1 MDKYTNQLNVHDFL
15 EDSDKYALFI
25 ESIRDLAVFIVDPN
39 GVVLSWNYGIQN
51 VLGYTPEETIGKL
64 YSSFYRAARS
74 EKLDI
79 ENEMA
84 IAKLEGRCEDE
95 GWRIKKTGEEIWA
108 NSVLTPVHKDG
119 KLIGFT
125 KIVQDFTQRKNLED
139 NLRMSEMKARLFIEG
154 VKDYAI
160 FFLTPEGN
168 IATWNQGAE
177 RLKGYKKE
185 EIIGKHFSI
194 FNTEEALRSGFPHY
208 ELIEAIKQGR
218 FEDEGWRVRNDGTVF
233 WANVVITPIY
243 NKETLMGFSK
253 ITRDVTNRV
262 KNEELMR
269 KNKMLLKINTDLD
282 NFIYTASHDLKSPI
296 ANLEG
301 LIFLL
306 SKRID
311 AKLNEEEQKILEMM
325 KMSIE
330 KLRRTIDDLK
340 EITKAQKG
348 LDGKM
353 EEISFTAILEEVKAD
368 LNEMVQ
374 EVGVEFTESLEVSK
388 IRFAKA
394 NLRTILYNLITN
406 AIKYR
411 SPDRPL
417 KIGIKTYV
425 QNNGIALSISDN
437 GLGLSENQQSKLF
450 MMFKRFHSNTEGTGI
465 GLYIIKRIVEN
476 SGGSISADSQL
487 DKGTTFTIYFPVNE
501 GKISSST

>member
-1 MDKYTNQLNVHDFL
+1 MHKYTNQLYVRDFL
-15 EDSDKYALFI
+15 KDSDSYSLFI
-25 ESIRDLAVFIVDPN
+25 ESIKDFAVFIVDPK
-39 GVVLSWNYGIQN
+39 GIVLSWNHGIQN
-51 VLGYTPEETIGKL
+51 VLGYTPEETIGKP
-64 YSSFYRAARS
+64 YSTFYRTAKSAKRYM
-74 EKLDI
+74 

-84 IAKLEGRCEDE
+84 IAKQEGRYEDE
-95 GWRIKKTGEEIWA
+95 GWRLTKTGKEIWA
-108 NSVLTPVHKDG
+108 NSVLTPVYKDG

-125 KIVQDFTQRKNLED
+125 KLVQDLTQRKNLED
-139 NLRMSEMKARLFIEG
+139 ELRLSEAKARLFIDG

-168 IATWNQGAE
+168 IASWNQGAE

-194 FNTEEALRSGFPHY
+194 FYTEEALRSGFPHY

-348 LDGKM
+348 LDDKM
-353 EEISFTAILEEVKAD
+353 EEISFASILEEVKAD
-368 LNEMVQ
+368 IDDMIQ
-374 EVGVEFTESLEVSK
+374 EAGAEFTESLEVPK

-417 KIGIKTYV
+417 KIGIKTYALDN
-425 QNNGIALSISDN
+425 QIALSISDN

-476 SGGSISADSQL
+476 AGGNIAAQSQL
-487 DKGTTFTIYFPVNE
+487 DKGTTFTIYFPLKGGNI
-501 GKISSST
+501 KPST

>member
-1 MDKYTNQLNVHDFL
+1 MNKYTNQLQFL
-15 EDSDKYALFI
+15 EDTDRYALFI
-25 ESIRDLAVFIVDPN
+25 ESIKDFAVFIVDPS
-39 GVVLSWNYGIQN
+39 GIVLSWNYGAEN
-51 VLGYTPEETIGKL
+51 VLGYTHEETIGKP
-64 YSSFYRAARS
+64 YSLFYQAPEPER
-74 EKLDI
+74 LDI

-84 IAKLEGRCEDE
+84 TAKLEGRFEDE
-95 GWRIKKTGEEIWA
+95 GWRVKKTGEEIWA
-108 NSVLTPVHKDG
+108 NGVLTPVLKDG

-125 KIVQDFTQRKNLED
+125 KVVLDLTRRKNLED
-139 NLRMSEMKARLFIEG
+139 ELRISEMKARLFVEG

-160 FFLTPEGN
+160 FFLTPDGN
-168 IATWNQGAE
+168 IASWNQGAE

-185 EIIGKHFSI
+185 EVLGKHFSL
-194 FNTEEALRSGFPHY
+194 FYTEEALKSGFPQY
-208 ELIEAIKQGR
+208 ELVEAAKQGR
-218 FEDEGWRVRNDGTVF
+218 FEDEGWRVRSDGTVF

-243 NKETLMGFSK
+243 NKDLLIGFSK
-253 ITRDVTNRV
+253 ITRDVTNKV

-282 NFIYTASHDLKSPI
+282 NFIYTASHDLKAPI

-306 SKRID
+306 SKRIQGRLSD
-311 AKLNEEEQKILEMM
+311 EEQKILNMM
-325 KMSIE
+325 KQSIE

-348 LDGKM
+348 LDDKM
-353 EEISFTAILEEVKAD
+353 EEISITSVLEEVKSDIENMIQEAD
-368 LNEMVQ
+368 AQ
-374 EVGVEFTESLEVSK
+374 FIESLEVTK

-394 NLRTILYNLITN
+394 NLRTILYNLISN
-406 AIKYR
+406 AVKYR

-417 KIGIKTYV
+417 NIVIKTYALDSE
-425 QNNGIALSISDN
+425 IALSISDN

-476 SGGSISADSQL
+476 SGGHIEAQSEL
-487 DKGTTFTIYFPVNE
+487 DKGTTFTIFFPVNS
-501 GKISSST
+501 GHKKGA

>member
-1 MDKYTNQLNVHDFL
+1 MNKYTNQLQFL
-15 EDSDKYALFI
+15 EDTDRYALFI
-25 ESIRDLAVFIVDPN
+25 ESIKDFAVFIVDPS
-39 GVVLSWNYGIQN
+39 GIVLSWNYGAEN
-51 VLGYTPEETIGKL
+51 VLGYTHEETIGKP
-64 YSSFYRAARS
+64 YSLFYQAPEPER
-74 EKLDI
+74 LDI

-84 IAKLEGRCEDE
+84 TAKLEGRFEDE
-95 GWRIKKTGEEIWA
+95 GWRVKKTGEEIWA
-108 NSVLTPVHKDG
+108 NGVLTPVLKDG

-125 KIVQDFTQRKNLED
+125 KVVLDLTRRKNLED
-139 NLRMSEMKARLFIEG
+139 ELRISEMKARLFVEG

-160 FFLTPEGN
+160 FFLTPDGN
-168 IATWNQGAE
+168 IASWNQGAE

-185 EIIGKHFSI
+185 EVLGKHFSL
-194 FNTEEALRSGFPHY
+194 FYTEEALKSGFPQY
-208 ELIEAIKQGR
+208 ELVEAAKQGR
-218 FEDEGWRVRNDGTVF
+218 FEDEGWRVRSDGTVF

-243 NKETLMGFSK
+243 NKDLLIGFSK
-253 ITRDVTNRV
+253 ITRDVTNKV

-282 NFIYTASHDLKSPI
+282 NFIYTASHDLKAPI

-306 SKRID
+306 SKRIQGRLSD
-311 AKLNEEEQKILEMM
+311 EEQKILNMM
-325 KMSIE
+325 KQSIE

-348 LDGKM
+348 LDDKM
-353 EEISFTAILEEVKAD
+353 EEISITSVLEEVKSDIENMIQEAD
-368 LNEMVQ
+368 AQFIEL
-374 EVGVEFTESLEVSK
+374 LEVTK

-394 NLRTILYNLITN
+394 NLRTILYNLISN
-406 AIKYR
+406 AVKYR

-417 KIGIKTYV
+417 NIVIKTYALDSE
-425 QNNGIALSISDN
+425 IALSISDN

-476 SGGSISADSQL
+476 AGGHIEAQSEL
-487 DKGTTFTIYFPVNE
+487 DKGTTFTIFFPVNS
-501 GKISSST
+501 GHKKGA

>member
-1 MDKYTNQLNVHDFL
+1 MNKYTNQLQFL
-15 EDSDKYALFI
+15 EDTDRYALFI
-25 ESIRDLAVFIVDPN
+25 ESIKDFAVFIVDPS
-39 GVVLSWNYGIQN
+39 GIVLSWNYGAEN
-51 VLGYTPEETIGKL
+51 VLGYTHEETIGKP
-64 YSSFYRAARS
+64 YSLFYQAPEPER
-74 EKLDI
+74 LDI

-84 IAKLEGRCEDE
+84 TAKLEGRFEDE
-95 GWRIKKTGEEIWA
+95 GWRVKKTGEEIWA
-108 NSVLTPVHKDG
+108 NGVLTPVLKDG

-125 KIVQDFTQRKNLED
+125 KVVLDLTRRKNLED
-139 NLRMSEMKARLFIEG
+139 ELRISEMKARLFVEG

-160 FFLTPEGN
+160 FFLTPDGN
-168 IATWNQGAE
+168 IASWNQGAE

-185 EIIGKHFSI
+185 EVLGKHFSL
-194 FNTEEALRSGFPHY
+194 FYTEEALKSGFPQY
-208 ELIEAIKQGR
+208 ELVEAAKQGR
-218 FEDEGWRVRNDGTVF
+218 FEDEGWRVRSDGTVF

-243 NKETLMGFSK
+243 NKDLLIGFSK
-253 ITRDVTNRV
+253 ITRDVTNKV

-282 NFIYTASHDLKSPI
+282 NFIYTASHDLKAPI

-306 SKRID
+306 SKRIQGRLSD
-311 AKLNEEEQKILEMM
+311 EEQKILNMM
-325 KMSIE
+325 KQSIE

-348 LDGKM
+348 LDDKM
-353 EEISFTAILEEVKAD
+353 EEISITSVLEEVKSDIENMIQEAD
-368 LNEMVQ
+368 AQ
-374 EVGVEFTESLEVSK
+374 FIESLEVTK

-394 NLRTILYNLITN
+394 NLRTILYNLISN
-406 AIKYR
+406 AVKYR

-417 KIGIKTYV
+417 NIVIKTYALDSE
-425 QNNGIALSISDN
+425 IALSISDN

-476 SGGSISADSQL
+476 AGGHIEAQSEL
-487 DKGTTFTIYFPVNE
+487 DKGTTFTIFFPVNS
-501 GKISSST
+501 GHKKGA

>member
-1 MDKYTNQLNVHDFL
+1 MNKYTNQLQFL
-15 EDSDKYALFI
+15 EDTDRYALFI
-25 ESIRDLAVFIVDPN
+25 ESIKDFAVFIVDPS
-39 GVVLSWNYGIQN
+39 GIVLSWNYGAEN
-51 VLGYTPEETIGKL
+51 VLGYTHEETIGKP
-64 YSSFYRAARS
+64 YSLFYQAQEPER
-74 EKLDI
+74 LDI

-84 IAKLEGRCEDE
+84 TAKLEGRFEDE
-95 GWRIKKTGEEIWA
+95 GWRVKKTGEEIWA
-108 NSVLTPVHKDG
+108 NGVLTPVLKDG

-125 KIVQDFTQRKNLED
+125 KVVLDLTRRKNLED
-139 NLRMSEMKARLFIEG
+139 ELRISEMKARLFVEG

-160 FFLTPEGN
+160 FFLTPDGN
-168 IATWNQGAE
+168 IASWNQGAE

-185 EIIGKHFSI
+185 EVLGKHFSL
-194 FNTEEALRSGFPHY
+194 FYTEEALKSGFPQY
-208 ELIEAIKQGR
+208 ELVEAAKQGR
-218 FEDEGWRVRNDGTVF
+218 FEDEGWRVRSDGTVF

-243 NKETLMGFSK
+243 NKDLLIGFSK
-253 ITRDVTNRV
+253 ITRDVTNKV

-282 NFIYTASHDLKSPI
+282 NFIYTASHDLKAPI

-306 SKRID
+306 SKRIQGRLSD
-311 AKLNEEEQKILEMM
+311 EEQKILNMM
-325 KMSIE
+325 KQSIE

-348 LDGKM
+348 LDDKM
-353 EEISFTAILEEVKAD
+353 EEISITSVLEEVKSDIENMIQEAD
-368 LNEMVQ
+368 AQ
-374 EVGVEFTESLEVSK
+374 FIESLEVTK

-394 NLRTILYNLITN
+394 NLRTILYNLISN
-406 AIKYR
+406 AVKYR

-417 KIGIKTYV
+417 NIVIKTYALDSE
-425 QNNGIALSISDN
+425 IALSISDN

-476 SGGSISADSQL
+476 AGGHIEAQSEL
-487 DKGTTFTIYFPVNE
+487 DKGTTFTIFFPVNS
-501 GKISSST
+501 GHKKGA

>member
-1 MDKYTNQLNVHDFL
+1 MNKYTNQLQFL
-15 EDSDKYALFI
+15 EDTDRYALFI
-25 ESIRDLAVFIVDPN
+25 ESIKDFAVFIVDPS
-39 GVVLSWNYGIQN
+39 GIVLSWNYGAEN
-51 VLGYTPEETIGKL
+51 VLGYTHEETIGKP
-64 YSSFYRAARS
+64 YSLFYQAPEPER
-74 EKLDI
+74 LDI

-84 IAKLEGRCEDE
+84 TAKLEGRFEDE
-95 GWRIKKTGEEIWA
+95 GWRVKKTGEEIWA
-108 NSVLTPVHKDG
+108 NGVLTPVLKDG

-125 KIVQDFTQRKNLED
+125 KVVLDLTRRKNLED
-139 NLRMSEMKARLFIEG
+139 ELRISEMKARLFVEG

-160 FFLTPEGN
+160 FFLTPDGN
-168 IATWNQGAE
+168 IASWNQGAE

-185 EIIGKHFSI
+185 EVLGKHFSL
-194 FNTEEALRSGFPHY
+194 FYTEEALKSGFPQY
-208 ELIEAIKQGR
+208 ELVEAAKQGR
-218 FEDEGWRVRNDGTVF
+218 FEDEGWRVRSDGTVF

-243 NKETLMGFSK
+243 NKDLLIGFSK
-253 ITRDVTNRV
+253 ITRDVTNKV

-282 NFIYTASHDLKSPI
+282 NFIYTASHDLKAPI

-306 SKRID
+306 SKRIQGRLSD
-311 AKLNEEEQKILEMM
+311 EEQKILNMM
-325 KMSIE
+325 KQSIE

-348 LDGKM
+348 LDDKM
-353 EEISFTAILEEVKAD
+353 EEISITSVLEEVKSDIENMIQEAD
-368 LNEMVQ
+368 AQ
-374 EVGVEFTESLEVSK
+374 FIESLEVTK

-394 NLRTILYNLITN
+394 NLRTILYNLISN
-406 AIKYR
+406 AVKYR

-417 KIGIKTYV
+417 NIVIKTYALDSE
-425 QNNGIALSISDN
+425 IALSMSDN

-476 SGGSISADSQL
+476 AGGHIEAQSEL
-487 DKGTTFTIYFPVNE
+487 DKGTTFTIFFPVNS
-501 GKISSST
+501 GHKKGA

>member
-1 MDKYTNQLNVHDFL
+1 MNKYTNQLQFL
-15 EDSDKYALFI
+15 EDTDRYALFI
-25 ESIRDLAVFIVDPN
+25 ESIKDFAVFIVDPS
-39 GVVLSWNYGIQN
+39 GIVLSWNYGAEN
-51 VLGYTPEETIGKL
+51 VLGYTHEETIGKPYFL
-64 YSSFYRAARS
+64 FYQAPEPER
-74 EKLDI
+74 LDI

-84 IAKLEGRCEDE
+84 TAKLEGRFEDE
-95 GWRIKKTGEEIWA
+95 GWRVKKTGEEIWA
-108 NSVLTPVHKDG
+108 NGVLTPVLKDG

-125 KIVQDFTQRKNLED
+125 KVVLDLTRRKNLED
-139 NLRMSEMKARLFIEG
+139 ELRISEMKARLFVEG

-160 FFLTPEGN
+160 FFLTPDGN
-168 IATWNQGAE
+168 IASWNQGAE

-185 EIIGKHFSI
+185 EVLGKHFSL
-194 FNTEEALRSGFPHY
+194 FYTEEALKSGFPQY
-208 ELIEAIKQGR
+208 ELVEAAKQGR
-218 FEDEGWRVRNDGTVF
+218 FEDEGWRVRSDGTVF

-243 NKETLMGFSK
+243 NKDLLIGFSK
-253 ITRDVTNRV
+253 ITRDVTNKV

-282 NFIYTASHDLKSPI
+282 NFIYTASHDLKAPI

-306 SKRID
+306 SKRIQGRLSD
-311 AKLNEEEQKILEMM
+311 EEQKILNMM
-325 KMSIE
+325 KQSIE

-348 LDGKM
+348 LDDKM
-353 EEISFTAILEEVKAD
+353 EEISITSVLEEVKSDIENMIQEAD
-368 LNEMVQ
+368 AQ
-374 EVGVEFTESLEVSK
+374 FIESLEVTK

-394 NLRTILYNLITN
+394 NLRTILYNLISN
-406 AIKYR
+406 AVKYR

-417 KIGIKTYV
+417 NIVIKTYALDSE
-425 QNNGIALSISDN
+425 IALSISDN

-476 SGGSISADSQL
+476 AGGHIEAQSEL
-487 DKGTTFTIYFPVNE
+487 DKGTTFTIFFPVNS
-501 GKISSST
+501 GHKKGA

>member
-1 MDKYTNQLNVHDFL
+1 MNKYTNQLQFL
-15 EDSDKYALFI
+15 EDTDRYALFI
-25 ESIRDLAVFIVDPN
+25 ESIKDFAVFIVDPS
-39 GVVLSWNYGIQN
+39 GIVLSWNYGAEN
-51 VLGYTPEETIGKL
+51 VLGYTHEETIGKP
-64 YSSFYRAARS
+64 YSLFYQAPEPER
-74 EKLDI
+74 LDI

-84 IAKLEGRCEDE
+84 TAKLEGRFEDE
-95 GWRIKKTGEEIWA
+95 GWRVKKTGEEIWA
-108 NSVLTPVHKDG
+108 NGVLTPVLKDG

-125 KIVQDFTQRKNLED
+125 KVVLDLTRRKNLED
-139 NLRMSEMKARLFIEG
+139 ELRISEMKARLLVEG

-160 FFLTPEGN
+160 FFLTPDGN
-168 IATWNQGAE
+168 IASWNQGAE

-185 EIIGKHFSI
+185 EVLGKHFSL
-194 FNTEEALRSGFPHY
+194 FYTEEALKSGFPQY
-208 ELIEAIKQGR
+208 ELVEAAKQGR
-218 FEDEGWRVRNDGTVF
+218 FEDEGWRVRSDGTVF

-243 NKETLMGFSK
+243 NKDLLIGFSK
-253 ITRDVTNRV
+253 ITRDVTNKV

-282 NFIYTASHDLKSPI
+282 NFIYTASHDLKAPI

-306 SKRID
+306 SKRIQGRLSD
-311 AKLNEEEQKILEMM
+311 EEQKILNMM
-325 KMSIE
+325 KQSIE

-348 LDGKM
+348 LDDKM
-353 EEISFTAILEEVKAD
+353 EEISITSVLEEVKSDIENMIQEAD
-368 LNEMVQ
+368 AQ
-374 EVGVEFTESLEVSK
+374 FIESLEVTK

-394 NLRTILYNLITN
+394 NLRTILYNLISN
-406 AIKYR
+406 AVKYR

-417 KIGIKTYV
+417 NIVIKTYALDSE
-425 QNNGIALSISDN
+425 IALSISDN

-476 SGGSISADSQL
+476 AGGHIEAQSEL
-487 DKGTTFTIYFPVNE
+487 DKGTTFTIFFPVNS
-501 GKISSST
+501 GHKKGA

>member
-1 MDKYTNQLNVHDFL
+1 MNKYTNQLQFL
-15 EDSDKYALFI
+15 EDTDRYALFI
-25 ESIRDLAVFIVDPN
+25 ESIKDFAVFIVDPS
-39 GVVLSWNYGIQN
+39 GIVLSWNYGAEN
-51 VLGYTPEETIGKL
+51 VLGYTHEETIGKP
-64 YSSFYRAARS
+64 YSLFYQAPEPER
-74 EKLDI
+74 LDI

-84 IAKLEGRCEDE
+84 TAKLEGRFEDE
-95 GWRIKKTGEEIWA
+95 GWRVKKTGEEIWA
-108 NSVLTPVHKDG
+108 NGVLTPVLKDG

-125 KIVQDFTQRKNLED
+125 KVVLDLTRRKNLED
-139 NLRMSEMKARLFIEG
+139 ELRISEMKARLFVEG

-160 FFLTPEGN
+160 FFLTPDGN
-168 IATWNQGAE
+168 IASWNQGAE

-185 EIIGKHFSI
+185 EVLGKHFSL
-194 FNTEEALRSGFPHY
+194 FYTEEALKSGFPQY
-208 ELIEAIKQGR
+208 ELVEAAKQGR
-218 FEDEGWRVRNDGTVF
+218 FEDEGWRVRSDGTVF

-243 NKETLMGFSK
+243 NKDLLIGFSK
-253 ITRDVTNRV
+253 ITRDVTNKV

-282 NFIYTASHDLKSPI
+282 NFIYTASHDLKAPI

-306 SKRID
+306 SKRIQGRLSD
-311 AKLNEEEQKILEMM
+311 EEQKILNMM
-325 KMSIE
+325 KQSIE

-348 LDGKM
+348 LDDKM
-353 EEISFTAILEEVKAD
+353 EEISITSVLEEVKSDIENMIQEAD
-368 LNEMVQ
+368 AQ
-374 EVGVEFTESLEVSK
+374 FIESLEVTK

-394 NLRTILYNLITN
+394 NLRTILYNLISN
-406 AIKYR
+406 AVKYR

-417 KIGIKTYV
+417 NIVIKTYALDSE
-425 QNNGIALSISDN
+425 IALSISDN

-476 SGGSISADSQL
+476 AGGHIETQSEL
-487 DKGTTFTIYFPVNE
+487 DKGTTFTIFFPVNS
-501 GKISSST
+501 GHKKGA

>member
-1 MDKYTNQLNVHDFL
+1 MNKYTNQLQFL
-15 EDSDKYALFI
+15 EDTDRYALFI
-25 ESIRDLAVFIVDPN
+25 ESIKDFAVFIVDPS
-39 GVVLSWNYGIQN
+39 GIVLSWNYGAEN
-51 VLGYTPEETIGKL
+51 VLGYTHEETIGKP
-64 YSSFYRAARS
+64 YSLFYQAPEPER
-74 EKLDI
+74 LDI

-84 IAKLEGRCEDE
+84 TAKLEGRFEDE
-95 GWRIKKTGEEIWA
+95 GWRVKKTGEEIWA
-108 NSVLTPVHKDG
+108 NGVLTPVLKDG

-125 KIVQDFTQRKNLED
+125 KVVLDLTRRKNLED
-139 NLRMSEMKARLFIEG
+139 ELRISEMKARLFVEG

-160 FFLTPEGN
+160 FSLTPDGN
-168 IATWNQGAE
+168 IASWNQGAE

-185 EIIGKHFSI
+185 EVLGKHFSL
-194 FNTEEALRSGFPHY
+194 FYTEEALKSGFPQY
-208 ELIEAIKQGR
+208 ELVEAAKQGR
-218 FEDEGWRVRNDGTVF
+218 FEDEGWRVRSDGTVF

-243 NKETLMGFSK
+243 NKDLLIGFSK
-253 ITRDVTNRV
+253 ITRDVTNKV

-282 NFIYTASHDLKSPI
+282 NFIYTASHDLKAPI

-306 SKRID
+306 SKRIQGRLSD
-311 AKLNEEEQKILEMM
+311 EEQKILNMM
-325 KMSIE
+325 KQSIE

-348 LDGKM
+348 LDDKM
-353 EEISFTAILEEVKAD
+353 EEISITSVLEEVKSDIENMIQEAD
-368 LNEMVQ
+368 AQ
-374 EVGVEFTESLEVSK
+374 FIESLEVTK

-394 NLRTILYNLITN
+394 NLRTILYNLISN
-406 AIKYR
+406 AVKYR

-417 KIGIKTYV
+417 NIVIKTYALDSE
-425 QNNGIALSISDN
+425 IALSISDN

-476 SGGSISADSQL
+476 AGGHIEAQSEL
-487 DKGTTFTIYFPVNE
+487 DKGTTFTIFFPVNS
-501 GKISSST
+501 GHKKGA

>member
-1 MDKYTNQLNVHDFL
+1 MNKYTNQLQFL
-15 EDSDKYALFI
+15 EDTDRYALFI
-25 ESIRDLAVFIVDPN
+25 ESIKDFAVFIVDPS
-39 GVVLSWNYGIQN
+39 GIVLSWNYGAEN
-51 VLGYTPEETIGKL
+51 VLGYTHEETIGKP
-64 YSSFYRAARS
+64 YSLFYQAPEPER
-74 EKLDI
+74 LDI

-84 IAKLEGRCEDE
+84 TAKLEGRFEDE
-95 GWRIKKTGEEIWA
+95 GWRVKKTGEEIWA
-108 NSVLTPVHKDG
+108 NGVLTPVLKDG

-125 KIVQDFTQRKNLED
+125 KVVLDLTQRKNLED
-139 NLRMSEMKARLFIEG
+139 ELRISEMKARLFVEG

-160 FFLTPEGN
+160 FFLTPDGN
-168 IATWNQGAE
+168 IASWNQGAE

-185 EIIGKHFSI
+185 EVLGKHFSL
-194 FNTEEALRSGFPHY
+194 FYTEEALKSGFPQY
-208 ELIEAIKQGR
+208 ELVEAAKQGR
-218 FEDEGWRVRNDGTVF
+218 FEDEGWRVRSDGTVF

-243 NKETLMGFSK
+243 NKDLLIGFSK
-253 ITRDVTNRV
+253 ITRDVTNKV

-282 NFIYTASHDLKSPI
+282 NFIYTASHDLKAPI

-306 SKRID
+306 SKRIQGRLSD
-311 AKLNEEEQKILEMM
+311 EEQKILNMM
-325 KMSIE
+325 KQSIE

-348 LDGKM
+348 LDDKM
-353 EEISFTAILEEVKAD
+353 EEISITSVLEEVKSDIENMIQEAD
-368 LNEMVQ
+368 AQ
-374 EVGVEFTESLEVSK
+374 FIESLEVTK

-394 NLRTILYNLITN
+394 NLRTILYNLISN
-406 AIKYR
+406 AVKYR

-417 KIGIKTYV
+417 NIVIKTYALDSE
-425 QNNGIALSISDN
+425 IALSISDN

-476 SGGSISADSQL
+476 AGGHIEAQSEL
-487 DKGTTFTIYFPVNE
+487 DKGTTFTIFFPVNS
-501 GKISSST
+501 GHKKGA